1 MINNVNNCFM
11 FSLHSVILIMES
23 ALFGMFVI
31 AILYDQMDAI
41 YNDQT
46 TVEQTIYK
54 HSIPFHRYLFSC
66 FCRMPKM
73 SRSTSKL
80 SVRSV

>member
-1 MINNVNNCFM
+1 MS

-31 AILYDQMDAI
+31 AILYDQLDAI

-46 TVEQTIYK
+46 TIEQTISK
-54 HSIPFHRYLFSC
+54 RSNPLHRYIFSS
-66 FCRMPKM
+66 FCRWPKISR

-80 SVRSV
+80 NIRSV

>member
-1 MINNVNNCFM
+1 
-11 FSLHSVILIMES
+11 MES

-46 TVEQTIYK
+46 TIEQTVYK
-54 HSIPFHRYLFSC
+54 RPNPLHRYIFSVIC
-66 FCRMPKM
+66 HWPKK
-73 SRSTSKL
+73 SRSTSKINI
-80 SVRSV
+80 RSV

>member
-1 MINNVNNCFM
+1 
-11 FSLHSVILIMES
+11 MES

-31 AILYDQMDAI
+31 AILYDQMDAM

-46 TVEQTIYK
+46 TIEQTIYK
-54 HSIPFHRYLFSC
+54 RSYPFHRYIFSS
-66 FCRMPKM
+66 FCRWPKI

-80 SVRSV
+80 NIRSV

>member
-1 MINNVNNCFM
+1 M

-46 TVEQTIYK
+46 TIEQTIYK
-54 HSIPFHRYLFSC
+54 RPNPLHRYVFS
-66 FCRMPKM
+66 FICRWPKISRST

-80 SVRSV
+80 NVRSV